1 MVNFCS
7 KGYFLSPVLLKI
19 NIHVRADTSC
29 RKLWTFALYFLFLYS
44 WGTFTSQYVW
54 STLMR
59 LPPPISTWTFLHF
72 LHLYFLYTWGAF
84 ISYVWST
91 FMGLPPPISI
101 WTFLHFLHLYFLYSW
116 GAFTSYVW
124 STFMRLPPPVSTW
137 TSTNR
142 PTGGFLRLQCCIPT
156 SKPSCN

>member
-7 KGYFLSPVLLKI
+7 KGYFLSPVLLKR
-19 NIHVRADTSC
+19 NLHVRPDTSC
-29 RKLWTFALYFLFLYS
+29 RKLVFLDALASLDLKLSVSEWVIYRFQLAHLRVFQSYLFLYS

-54 STLMR
+54 STLIR
-59 LPPPISTWTFLHF
+59 LPPH
-72 LHLYFLYTWGAF
+72 
-84 ISYVWST
+84 
-91 FMGLPPPISI
+91 ISI
-101 WTFLHFLHLYFLYSW
+101 WTFLHFLHLYFLYTW

-142 PTGGFLRLQCCIPT
+142 PTDGFLCLQCCIPT
-156 SKPSCN
+156 TKPSCN